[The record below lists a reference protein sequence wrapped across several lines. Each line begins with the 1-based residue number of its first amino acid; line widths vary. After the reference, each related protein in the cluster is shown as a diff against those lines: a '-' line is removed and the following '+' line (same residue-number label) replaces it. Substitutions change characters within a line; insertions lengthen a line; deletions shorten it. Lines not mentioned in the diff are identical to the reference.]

1 MICQDI
7 YICLL
12 GLTVLL
18 QITSFPTVWDLNM
31 ITPVFQMSCWTQST
45 IMTCGT
51 LTKQQDCQFGSC
63 PNSNLNNYN
72 LLLLFLFSY
81 QLQCGGDEHTAQFC
95 SFTLCVETS
104 AMSHAEG
111 DYFSARKWES
121 SKFPPFVK
129 YSGVVWNEKQNLN
142 IKSVS

>member
-1 MICQDI
+1 MICQDS

-45 IMTCGT
+45 IMIRGT
-51 LTKQQDCQFGSC
+51 LTKEQDCQFGSC

-72 LLLLFLFSY
+72 LLLLFLFFPIN
-81 QLQCGGDEHTAQFC
+81 CNV
-95 SFTLCVETS
+95 VETS
-104 AMSHAEG
+104 IQLSSAVSH
-111 DYFSARKWES
+111 SVWRHLLCLTQKVTISVLES
-121 SKFPPFVK
+121 GRVPNS
-129 YSGVVWNEKQNLN
+129 LHL
-142 IKSVS
+142 